1 MSRISNNSFAVNSSL
16 EQIVEVSGGSI
27 IVTPSGTQNV
37 DVVGNSIGLATNLD
51 QITGNASLANI
62 DANTSGLA
70 TELTATNIS
79 LSATSI
85 DGKITVGEDDTLLES
100 QQVLIYGRKD
110 DAPTGLRAL
119 KVNDN
124 GALITFDATLNAK
137 ITKGNDITLSEA
149 QQVLVYGEVTAGP
162 GAGDLHPIHISQAG
176 DVQVEISGLEVK
188 GQDTMANS
196 LPVVI
201 ASDQSAIPV
210 TSETSAHSGS
220 QANLFSSASVIA
232 GDTSNVI
239 TTTKSLN
246 ISIFGNTTDTV
257 NGVDIEMSAD
267 NSAWYPCG
275 FSVFPDTSGNFCEV
289 IKQTPANYWRIKV
302 KGSATITATLIHN

>member
-16 EQIVEVSGGSI
+16 EQIVEVSGGTI
-27 IVTPSGTQNV
+27 NVTPTGTIDV
-37 DVVGNSIGLATNLD
+37 DVVANSVGLATDAQLVSNGLTQATASNQNL
-51 QITGNASLANI
+51 QLAQETVTAS
-62 DANTSGLA
+62 NTS
-70 TELTATNIS
+70 
-79 LSATSI
+79 SI
-85 DGKITVGEDDTLLES
+85 DNKITQGDDDTLTTA
-100 QQVLIYGRKD
+100 QQVGIYGRKD
-110 DAPTGLRAL
+110 SSPTGLRAV

-124 GALITFDATLNAK
+124 GTIHTFDATLNPK
-137 ITKGNDITLSEA
+137 ITKGADITLSEA
-149 QQVLVYGEVTAGP
+149 QQVLIYGEVTAGP
-162 GAGDLHPIHISQAG
+162 GTGDLHPIHISQAG

-196 LPVVI
+196 FPVVI

-246 ISIFGNTTDTV
+246 ISIFGNTTDTI
-257 NGVDIEMSAD
+257 NGIDIEMSAD
-267 NSAWYPCG
+267 NSTWYPCG
-275 FSVFPDTSGNFCEV
+275 FSVFPNASGNFCEV

-302 KGSATITATLIHN
+302 SGSATITATLIHN